1 MLKKIQVFFLSVLVL
16 FVGVT
21 TVQAASVADQ
31 IIATG
36 SKFIGTPYSY
46 GAQTGDT
53 RSFDCSSF
61 VQYVFGQYNII
72 LPRSS
77 KDQYQQGTW
86 VSRSDLQK
94 GDLVFFTT
102 DGTGNVSHLGIY
114 IGNGQMLHASSTL
127 GVSITTFAGNSYW
140 EPRYMGAKRV
150 ITNQTAQ
157 TNTPGSINTIT
168 HTVKSGDT
176 LWKIANQYGTTVAT
190 IKKLNGLS
198 SDYIYVGQ
206 KLIIS
211 KSYIVASGDSLWKI
225 SNQTGISLSEIR
237 SSNNIWTDYIYVGQ
251 VIKLS

>member
-1 MLKKIQVFFLSVLVL
+1 MLKKIQVIFFSILLL

-21 TVQAASVADQ
+21 SVHAASVADQ

-86 VSRSDLQK
+86 VNRSNLQK

-114 IGNGQMLHASSTL
+114 IGNGQMLHASSTK
-127 GVSITTFAGNSYW
+127 GVTITTFAGNSYW
-140 EPRYMGAKRV
+140 EARYMGAKRV
-150 ITNQTAQ
+150 ISTQTVQ
-157 TNTPGSINTIT
+157 MNTPGSIITKT

-190 IKKLNGLS
+190 IKSLNGLAT
-198 SDYIYVGQ
+198 DTIYVGQ
-206 KLIIS
+206 TLMIS
-211 KSYIVASGDSLWKI
+211 KSYVVASGDSLWKI
-225 SNQTGISLSEIR
+225 SNNTGVNLATLRSL
-237 SSNNIWTDYIYVGQ
+237 NNIWNDMIYVGQ